1 MTKKLNIY
9 DLSRAWFNW
18 CFENPEKIKTN
29 HTALYFFI
37 IEHCNRLGWK
47 EKFGL
52 PTSMAKEA
60 IGIKSYNTYIDTL
73 NDLVSF
79 GFIIMVEKCKNQYS
93 TNIVALSNFN
103 KTTDSA
109 LDKAF
114 INHVTKQSESNSE
127 SISSID
133 KQIHNN
139 TNTQINNKNFF
150 YFGNQIINMPLSKW
164 LIENKKINIEAWC
177 QQNNI
182 EPNEVFKEIDKDVGK
197 MLTDHKHAINFFMST
212 GKQIIQNKTKN
223 NGKANWS
230 LDEHIRNI

>member
-1 MTKKLNIY
+1 MTKKPNIY

-73 NDLVSF
+73 NDLVLF

-139 TNTQINNKNFF
+139 TNQQINNCKTFF
-150 YFGNQIINMPLSKW
+150 YFGSNLINMPLSKW
-164 LIENKKINIEAWC
+164 LLENKKIALETWC
-177 QQNNI
+177 QLNNSNI
-182 EPNEVFKEIDKDVGK
+182 NDVFKEIDKDVGK
-197 MLTDHKHAINFFMST
+197 MLTDEKHAINFFKST
-212 GKQIIQNKTKN
+212 AKQLQTNKN
-223 NGKANWS
+223 NGKSNWS